1 MIKPAAP
8 TTTTTTAPPA
18 PPTTLAP
25 TPAFKPGDKATV
37 KVDGVTY
44 AGGINPTYQGL
55 EKNNSYS
62 TASPTAPYTYT
73 NEDWQTILKYSVG
86 EVNTLQKQL
95 MKAFPGFAPGV
106 LGDKTDKKT
115 IAQLKVALGRIN
127 LLSSEDASPLRG
139 EKLNSQLQLL
149 TGMPTAQT
157 SSSRLPSFQLSNP
170 ADLKAVFKKAAQD
183 SLGRNL
189 EEGDLNRLV
198 ESYQAQQLQYQKSV
212 STGGTTVQAPNAETF
227 ATTSIEKDFGDEV
240 NIQKMDNI
248 FSSIDKALSGGR

>member
-18 PPTTLAP
+18 PPTTIAP
-25 TPAFKPGDKATV
+25 TPAFKPGDKAQAAV
-37 KVDGVTY
+37 VSVSY
-44 AGGINPTYQGL
+44 AGGINPAYLGL

-95 MKAFPGFAPGV
+95 MKAFPGFTPGV
-106 LGDKTDKKT
+106 LGDKTDRKT

-149 TGMPTAQT
+149 TSMPTAQT
-157 SSSRLPSFQLSNP
+157 GSTKLPSYQLSNP
-170 ADLKAVFKKAAQD
+170 ADLKTVFKKAAQE

-189 EEGDLNRLV
+189 EDGDLNRLV
-198 ESYQAQQLQYQKSV
+198 ETYQQQQLQYQKQV
-212 STGGTTVQAPNAETF
+212 STGGTTVQAPNAEVF
-227 ATTSIEKDFGDEV
+227 ATKNIEKDFGTEV
-240 NIQKMDNI
+240 NTRKLSDI
-248 FSSIDKALSGGR
+248 FGAIDENLSKGK